1 MPAGVCYEA
10 LNIHLAGRTQNNRHV
25 HIYPRLGSA
34 WCRTVVLL
42 FLKCY
47 CSLVEWNYISHATTQ
62 VLLSCMGVTTV
73 MVTWLKIYRN
83 KELILVRH

>member
-1 MPAGVCYEA
+1 MPAGVHYEA

-25 HIYPRLGSA
+25 YIYPRLGSA
-34 WCRTVVLL
+34 WHHTVVLL
-42 FLKCY
+42 FLECY
-47 CSLVEWNYISHATTQ
+47 CFLVEWNYISHAMTQ

-83 KELILVRH
+83 KELILARH